1 MNDRLLS
8 VLRIAVISA
17 FVPAFLPSAQAQFAG
32 NGTARPL
39 VTSPV
44 VTSNLV
50 RLVGNVRPEANTAN
64 DLGAVADGFPMNHMF
79 VQLQRA
85 STEET
90 ALRQLIDQL
99 HDPNSPNYHQWL
111 TPDQFGSRFG
121 PAASDVQQ
129 VTSWLQG
136 QGFQVNL
143 VYPSGMTI
151 DFSGTAGQVA
161 TAFRTEIHNVAARGT
176 TLFANVTD
184 PQIPAALAPVIAGIA
199 GLNNFTPRPQFKPRS
214 NYTFGGCGAN
224 CYALTPPDLAT
235 IYNFN
240 PVFTSGNTG
249 QNQTIY
255 LIEDTNLFTNNDWTT
270 FRSTFGLSGYTGASL
285 NTIHPAP
292 PSGTNNCGNPGVNGD
307 DGEAIL
313 DAEYASAAAPSA
325 AIVIASCAN
334 TPDGLLIAIQNLVN
348 SANPPAIISI
358 SYGGCEVLNGVSSNA
373 AYNTIYQQGVAEGI
387 SFFVS
392 SGDEDAGICDDGAI
406 THGIGVNALASSP
419 YVVAVGGTDFSDSYS
434 NTNSTYW
441 NAGNTATFGS
451 AKSYIPE
458 MPWNNS
464 CASVLIATVEGF
476 AATYGLSGFCNSPVG
491 KADFINNS
499 GGSGGP
505 SGCATGFPTVAGV
518 VSGTCAGYAKP
529 AWQSV
534 LGNPSDGVRD
544 LPDVSLFAANG
555 VWGHFYIYCY
565 SDTVN
570 GGTACTGAPSGWSG
584 AGGTSFAAPIM
595 AGVQALINAH
605 MGARQ
610 GNPNYR
616 LYQLAAR
623 EYGTGGSSSCNSS
636 LGNAVGSSCTFYD
649 VTLGDIDAPC
659 QALAGTLY
667 NCYLPSG
674 TYGVLSTSNAS
685 YQPAYGTQTGWDFA
699 TGIGTVNVAN
709 LVTNWNEK
717 ANTHDF
723 NGDGF
728 SDIAWRDSSG
738 NVAIWLMSG
747 NQLLQAGALGQ
758 VDPTIWK
765 IVGQRDFDGNGKAD
779 LLWNDTSGNVA
790 IWFMNGAQVSQVA
803 SAPSAPGWTVV
814 GTGDFDGNG
823 KGDILWE
830 DASGDLAIWLMN
842 GAQVSQAGGLG
853 TLPSG
858 WKVAGTGDFNADGKT
873 DILFENTNGALG
885 IWFMNGIQVLQ
896 LGNPPAATAAWSV
909 VGTGD
914 FNGDGYSDILWR
926 DTSNNIAVWLMQ
938 GTSVLQA
945 GSLGNVGTNWS
956 VAETGD
962 FGGDGKSDILWR
974 DTTAGSIAMW
984 YMNGTAVSQP
994 LSAGSVPLT
1003 WTMQG
1008 ANAD

>member
-1 MNDRLLS
+1 M
-8 VLRIAVISA
+8 
-17 FVPAFLPSAQAQFAG
+17 
-32 NGTARPL
+32 
-39 VTSPV
+39 
-44 VTSNLV
+44 
-50 RLVGNVRPEANTAN
+50 
-64 DLGAVADGFPMNHMF
+64 
-79 VQLQRA
+79 
-85 STEET
+85 
-90 ALRQLIDQL
+90 
-99 HDPNSPNYHQWL
+99 
-111 TPDQFGSRFG
+111 
-121 PAASDVQQ
+121 
-129 VTSWLQG
+129 
-136 QGFQVNL
+136 
-143 VYPSGMTI
+143 
-151 DFSGTAGQVA
+151 
-161 TAFRTEIHNVAARGT
+161 
-176 TLFANVTD
+176 
-184 PQIPAALAPVIAGIA
+184 
-199 GLNNFTPRPQFKPRS
+199 
-214 NYTFGGCGAN
+214 
-224 CYALTPPDLAT
+224 
-235 IYNFN
+235 
-240 PVFTSGNTG
+240 
-249 QNQTIY
+249 
-255 LIEDTNLFTNNDWTT
+255 
-270 FRSTFGLSGYTGASL
+270 
-285 NTIHPAP
+285 
-292 PSGTNNCGNPGVNGD
+292 
-307 DGEAIL
+307 
-313 DAEYASAAAPSA
+313 
-325 AIVIASCAN
+325 
-334 TPDGLLIAIQNLVN
+334 
-348 SANPPAIISI
+348 
-358 SYGGCEVLNGVSSNA
+358 
-373 AYNTIYQQGVAEGI
+373 
-387 SFFVS
+387 
-392 SGDEDAGICDDGAI
+392 
-406 THGIGVNALASSP
+406 
-419 YVVAVGGTDFSDSYS
+419 
-434 NTNSTYW
+434 
-441 NAGNTATFGS
+441 
-451 AKSYIPE
+451 
-458 MPWNNS
+458 
-464 CASVLIATVEGF
+464 
-476 AATYGLSGFCNSPVG
+476 
-491 KADFINNS
+491 
-499 GGSGGP
+499 
-505 SGCATGFPTVAGV
+505 
-518 VSGTCAGYAKP
+518 
-529 AWQSV
+529 

-885 IWFMNGIQVLQ
+885 IWFMNGVQVLQ